1 MKKRLPTI
9 IVLVVLSLIGGAVVW
24 LAVFREQSAA
34 SGPPETPVAAVET
47 RAVTFGTLRDIRS
60 LTGTLESSAR
70 FVVTT
75 KVDGLVQAVL
85 VDLGDDIEQGQVV
98 ARIDDAELR
107 QALLQAE
114 ADLSVRQAELARA
127 QSDLELA
134 QREFDRSEQLRERGI
149 AAEAQLDEIAAR
161 LRSSTAALSL
171 AQAQVSRAESALELR
186 RIELG
191 YAQVRATWSDGPA
204 SGRIAER
211 YQEPGNTVQANA
223 PVVSVVTLDPLKA
236 VVFVTERDYTGLRVG
251 QAATITTDSA
261 PGESFEA
268 TIERI
273 SPVFLETS
281 RQARVELRV
290 PNPGG
295 RLRPGMFAR
304 VRIVIRDDRPPTV
317 VPLAAVVRRD
327 GRDVVF
333 ALDPGED
340 TVRMVPVTVTITD
353 GAMAGLAESDFG
365 SRVVTLG
372 QQLLDDGTTIRDA
385 TEAGEDAGGDAIAE
399 RPAESADG
407 PTTGSVQSGPGATP

>member
-1 MKKRLPTI
+1 MKQRLPTT
-9 IVLVVLSLIGGAVVW
+9 IVLAVLSLIGGAVVW
-24 LAVFREQSAA
+24 LAVFRDQSAA
-34 SGPPETPVAAVET
+34 SGQPETPVAAVET
-47 RAVTFGTLRDIRS
+47 EAVTSGTLRDIRS

-75 KVDGLVQAVL
+75 KVGGLVQAVL

-127 QSDLELA
+127 ESDLELA

-161 LRSSTAALSL
+161 RRSTVAALSL
-171 AQAQVSRAESALELR
+171 AEAQVSRAESVLELR

-236 VVFVTERDYTGLRVG
+236 VVFVTERDYSGLRVG
-251 QAATITTDSA
+251 QTATITTDSA

-290 PNPGG
+290 PNPDD

-304 VRIVIRDDRPPTV
+304 VRIVIRADEPPSV
-317 VPLAAVVRRD
+317 VPLTAVVRRD

-353 GAMAGLAESDFG
+353 GTKAGLAETGFG
-365 SRVVTLG
+365 SRVITLG
-372 QQLLDDGTTIRDA
+372 QQLLDDGTSIRDA
-385 TEAGEDAGGDAIAE
+385 SAPAGADGSAVAERTPEPGED
-399 RPAESADG
+399 S
-407 PTTGSVQSGPGATP
+407 PGATP